1 MRIQRLYDEGVATET
16 DLFAKSVGPSQI
28 DIAYRITG
36 PASAPPVLLIMGLG
50 GQLTQWPDSFCATLA
65 SRGLRVIRFDNRD
78 AGKSTHMTAAPPPDL
93 PRAMA
98 GDHSTV
104 SYTLSDMAAD
114 AVGLLDA
121 VGIPAAHVVGA
132 SMGGAI
138 AQTMAIEHPTRVLSL
153 VSLMSSTGS
162 RTVGQPAPE
171 ALREIYGGGGGPPAT
186 TREAVVDQMLRVSRI
201 VGSQGLG
208 RDEQEIAERAGQ
220 AFDRAGGRDVLA
232 MTRQAVATVA
242 SGDRTEKLRALR
254 LPALVIHG
262 SADRMCDPS
271 GGRATAEAIPGAEL
285 WLIDGMGHDFPPAL
299 RIPLATRIAD
309 FVLASAS

>member
-1 MRIQRLYDEGVATET
+1 MATET
-16 DLFAKSVGPSQI
+16 DLFAKNVGPSQI
-28 DIAYRITG
+28 NLAYRITG

-50 GQLTQWPDSFCATLA
+50 GQLTQWPDSFCNALA

-78 AGKSTHMTAAPPPDL
+78 AGRSTHMTAAPPPDL
-93 PRAMA
+93 TRAMA

-114 AVGLLDA
+114 AIGLLDA
-121 VGIPAAHVVGA
+121 LGIPAAHIVGA

-138 AQTMAIEHPTRVLSL
+138 AQTMAIEHPSRVLSL
-153 VSLMSSTGS
+153 VSLMSSTGA
-162 RTVGQPAPE
+162 RAVGQPAPE
-171 ALREIYGGGGGPPAT
+171 ALREIFGGGGPPAT
-186 TREAVVDQMLRVSRI
+186 TREAVVDQIVRVSRV

-220 AFDRAGGRDVLA
+220 AFDRVGGRDVNA
-232 MTRQAVATVA
+232 MTRQAAATVA
-242 SGDRTEKLRALR
+242 SGDRTEKLRALQ

-309 FVLASAS
+309 FVLAAAAAAQ